1 MVTEGRSSG
10 EELERN
16 NEIGG
21 NVVERGRSPSSR
33 STALASSLSLTGRAI
48 FRCDNQM
55 EDTSSSEI
63 ASEDPEFPI
72 ASRVRSTGVA
82 MGLWVAAEFIDAIW
96 PSRVSTLL

>member
-1 MVTEGRSSG
+1 MVTEGGSSG

-21 NVVERGRSPSSR
+21 NVVERGKSPSGR
-33 STALASSLSLTGRAI
+33 STALSSSLSLTGGTI

-55 EDTSSSEI
+55 DDTSSSET

-82 MGLWVAAEFIDAIW
+82 VGRVAAEVIDAIW